1 EDLIM
6 FPAPFRALCLAAAL
20 LPAAVSTSARVI
32 SYSPYTDHI
41 AFPATQNRTNRHFVL
56 VETTQLPFGGA
67 VPPFIQYPNGQ
78 LVIYDSKG
86 LEEPRVIFPS
96 DTTPVAFSTLA
107 VREENNVSTI
117 LIQTNANVNGANAS
131 RAMVWFL
138 STDSGTTW
146 KSINLPTSAV
156 QNIGRF
162 QNDVGGPFV
171 NARFSPVRIGTSAFP
186 FWVQMS
192 TTVIA
197 SPTFLN
203 GLVFAVGFDGTVRK
217 VVDLTNATPQIVG
230 TNVDGSLALI
240 RTSGTVSIVDLNGV

>member
-1 EDLIM
+1 M
-6 FPAPFRALCLAAAL
+6 FHSRLRALCLAAAL
-20 LPAAVSTSARVI
+20 LTAAVSASARVI

-56 VETTQLPFGGA
+56 VESTQQQQICCILL
-67 VPPFIQYPNGQ
+67 PFIQYPNGQ
-78 LVIYDSKG
+78 LVMYDSKG
-86 LEEPRVIFPS
+86 QEEPRVIFPS
-96 DTTPVAFSTLA
+96 DATPVAFSTVA

-117 LIQTNANVNGANAS
+117 LIQTNANVNGANAN

-146 KSINLPTSAV
+146 KSINLPTTAV

-186 FWVQMS
+186 FWVQ
-192 TTVIA
+192 IGRA
-197 SPTFLN
+197 SC
-203 GLVFAVGFDGTVRK
+203 R
-217 VVDLTNATPQIVG
+217 
-230 TNVDGSLALI
+230 
-240 RTSGTVSIVDLNGV
+240 